1 MMTPRTNALYASNER
16 QFNTNEVQFN
26 TKNPA
31 EMAKTYANVPVHR
44 MASQLSF
51 GSSILGGNGPNEKE
65 ENKNTH
71 QIPSKIGSFISL
83 ASGPSDKS
91 LLSKPP
97 QPSLSSFSKGTNLGQ
112 MKAPSI

>member
-1 MMTPRTNALYASNER
+1 MSNKMLSTGAGVLATPATIGKGQRNLPMMTPRTNALYAANER

-71 QIPSKIGSFISL
+71 
-83 ASGPSDKS
+83 
-91 LLSKPP
+91 
-97 QPSLSSFSKGTNLGQ
+97 
-112 MKAPSI
+112 